1 MRKLIL
7 FMHISLDGYVAG
19 TEGEMEWINADSEMF
34 GYAGRLT
41 DGADI
46 ALYGR
51 RTYEM
56 MEAYW
61 PTAAEQPG
69 ATEHDLTHSRWY
81 NKVKK
86 IVVSTTLEAE
96 PATNREV
103 ITADIAGE
111 IRKLKQQPGKNI
123 LMFGSPS
130 VAYTLMQ
137 AQLVDDYWF
146 FVNPVL
152 LSEGIPMFKGI
163 RDRIRLRLAESKV
176 FASGVVGLH
185 YLARNIEQ

>member
-1 MRKLIL
+1 
-7 FMHISLDGYVAG
+7 
-19 TEGEMEWINADSEMF
+19 MEWISVDGEMF

-41 DGADI
+41 DGADV

-56 MEAYW
+56 MEGYW
-61 PTAAEQPG
+61 PTAADQPG
-69 ATEHDLTHSRWY
+69 ATEHDITHSRWY
-81 NKVKK
+81 NRVKK
-86 IVVSTTLEAE
+86 VVVSTTMEAS
-96 PATNREV
+96 PAEGREV
-103 ITADIAGE
+103 IAADIPEE
-111 IRKLKQQPGKNI
+111 ITKLKQLPGKDI

-130 VAYTLMQ
+130 VAYTLMR

-152 LSEGIPMFKGI
+152 LGAGIPMFKGI
-163 RDRIRLRLAESKV
+163 QDRIKLRLMESKV

-185 YLARNIEQ
+185 YKKEL

>member
-1 MRKLIL
+1 MRKLVL

-19 TEGEMEWINADSEMF
+19 PEGEMEWISVDNEMF

-41 DGADI
+41 DGADV

-61 PTAAEQPG
+61 PTAADQPG
-69 ATEHDLTHSRWY
+69 ATEHDITHSRWY

-86 IVVSTTLEAE
+86 VVVSTTMSDD
-96 PATNREV
+96 PAKGREV
-103 ITADIAGE
+103 IAADIPGE
-111 IRKLKQQPGKNI
+111 IRKLKQLPGKDI

-130 VAYTLMQ
+130 VAYALMRS
-137 AQLVDDYWF
+137 QLVDDYWF

-152 LSEGIPMFKGI
+152 LGEGIPMFKDI
-163 RDRIRLRLAESKV
+163 KDRIGLRLKECKT
-176 FASGVVGLH
+176 FTSGVVGLH
-185 YLARNIEQ
+185 YEKER